1 VRVEGVPTTKG
12 SGVASILRFLAAGAV
27 AMGLASGAHAAI
39 VDLTF
44 EGVAASYPFARTKI
58 NDFYNGGTSGA
69 GMSGPDYG
77 VTFSR
82 GLNAACLNSLTVSSC
97 DGVSKGGLGP
107 ADSQESALEFFSTTP
122 SFIDVAGGFTSE
134 LSLNYVTTLLTV
146 RLAIWSGLDGT
157 GDLLATLKLPANAV
171 GCPDY
176 GDAELCPFTLA
187 SVSFSG
193 IARSVQFSGLAA
205 DFDDITFTAAP
216 EPSTWAMA
224 LIGFVALGYAALR
237 RNAVVRAISIQ
248 QSDL

>member
-1 VRVEGVPTTKG
+1 MRR
-12 SGVASILRFLAAGAV
+12 ILTFLAVGAV
-27 AMGLASGAHAAI
+27 AIGLASSAHAAI

-69 GMSGPDYG
+69 GTSGPDYG

-97 DGVSKGGLGP
+97 DRVSKGGLGP
-107 ADSQESALEFFSTTP
+107 ADLQESALEFNSIIPAFM
-122 SFIDVAGGFTSE
+122 DVAGGLTTE

-157 GDLLATLKLPANAV
+157 GELLATLNLPANAV

-176 GDAELCPFTLA
+176 GDAELCPFTSA
-187 SVSFSG
+187 QVSFSG
-193 IARSVQFSGLAA
+193 TARSIQFLGTAA

-216 EPSTWAMA
+216 EPSTWAMM
-224 LIGFVALGYAALR
+224 LIGFAGLGYAALR
-237 RNAVVRAISIQ
+237 RKAAAPANSA
-248 QSDL
+248 